1 MIVDASVLLCA
12 FFPDEAQ
19 PQAQKLV
26 REHVAGRVRLKAPAL
41 LVYEL
46 SNAVWQAERRKR
58 ITAAQA
64 DEILQVFAGL
74 EIEIIPPAFPL
85 RETSVG
91 ALLPLARQFDCSAY
105 EAVYL
110 ALAETSKEQFITADE
125 RRYHAVRG
133 QLDWVI
139 WIKDYAGDDRTIAF

>member
-26 REHVAGRVRLKAPAL
+26 REHVAGRVQLKAPAL

-46 SNAVWQAERRKR
+46 SNAVWQAEQRKR

-64 DEILQVFAGL
+64 DEILQAFAGL
-74 EIEIIPPAFPL
+74 EIEIIPPTFPR
-85 RETSVG
+85 RESSEGEMLSLT
-91 ALLPLARQFDCSAY
+91 RRFNCSAY
-105 EAVYL
+105 EAAYL
-110 ALAETSKEQFITADE
+110 ALALAEKAKSFITADE
-125 RRYHAVRG
+125 RLYHAV
-133 QLDWVI
+133 QAHLDWVI
-139 WIKDYAGDDRTIAF
+139 WIRDYACEEEME

>member
-26 REHVAGRVRLKAPAL
+26 REHVAGRVQLKAPAL

-58 ITAAQA
+58 ITAAQT
-64 DEILQVFAGL
+64 DEILQAFAGL
-74 EIEIIPPAFPL
+74 EIEIIPQFL
-85 RETSVG
+85 GEM
-91 ALLPLARQFDCSAY
+91 LPLARQFNCSAY
-105 EAVYL
+105 DAAYL
-110 ALAETSKEQFITADE
+110 ALAEVRKEPFITADE
-125 RRYHAVRG
+125 RLYHTVRA

-139 WIKDYAGDDRTIAF
+139 WIRDYAGDEELI